1 MIPLI
6 QAPAVILGMGGAVL
20 VASPSASRRA
30 IGFAAWLISDLLWI
44 VVGGASG
51 DLFIIGQFSFY
62 LVTAAKGLQVSA
74 KGRSP

>member
-30 IGFAAWLISDLLWI
+30 AGFAAWLVSDLLWI
-44 VVGGASG
+44 LMGGASG

-62 LVTAAKGLQVSA
+62 LLTAARGLQVS
-74 KGRSP
+74 REESS